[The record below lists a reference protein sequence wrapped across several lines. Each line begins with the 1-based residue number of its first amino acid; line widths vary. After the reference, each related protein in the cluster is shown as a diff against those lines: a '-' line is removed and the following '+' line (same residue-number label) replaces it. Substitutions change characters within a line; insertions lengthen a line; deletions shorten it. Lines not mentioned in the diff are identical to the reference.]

1 MIKITMVYLI
11 GCNVLNGPE
20 GAVMVRHIIQQSRA
34 REDIKRS
41 LEDGIGYEE
50 FGIRPPEG
58 SH

>member
-1 MIKITMVYLI
+1 MVYLI

-20 GAVMVRHIIQQSRA
+20 GVVMVRHIIQQSRA